1 MGGRLRT
8 FNREQSARQ
17 AIRTLRAIRQR
28 YEDGR
33 AAHPEVPSFSVQ
45 VALSLADMLWLTAA
59 IEVLEEVIPEDA
71 AGAPGAAGPENV
83 G

>member
-1 MGGRLRT
+1 MAGKVQT
-8 FNREQSARQ
+8 FSRDQSARQ

-33 AAHPEVPSFSVQ
+33 AAHPQVPSFSVQ
-45 VALSLADMLWLTAA
+45 VALGPADMSWLTAA
-59 IEVLEEVIPEDA
+59 IELLEEVVADDA
-71 AGAPGAAGPENV
+71 TNAPGAAGPENV